1 MEGSQLVEEG
11 QKRYSEA
18 VGAGSAIG
26 IPDIDYMD
34 RSSIWDCTP
43 AFAGSNILG
52 ASSSSNHGSHSMAHP
67 FQYRRFQENLNPFS
81 ISATHP
87 LTDPGFVTNPAVAD
101 NRHVGFSMATNPVT
115 EPDLLVQETR
125 RDSSENNLTSIS
137 EPDFQGLAT
146 FSNTIPKTSPGDKD
160 KTDLDQGSDTSSPT
174 RRKRRPYSKLQLL
187 HLERE
192 FQLCMYPCRERRV
205 WLSQVL
211 NLTERQVKIWFQ
223 NRRTKLKRTMERE
236 KRENEQM
243 QRDMASLA
251 MKFYSAQ

>member
-146 FSNTIPKTSPGDKD
+146 FSNTIPKTSPG
-160 KTDLDQGSDTSSPT
+160 KTFCFLFFSSF
-174 RRKRRPYSKLQLL
+174 YCGVFVLSASILVVVADIDILKLPQCCL
-187 HLERE
+187 
-192 FQLCMYPCRERRV
+192 
-205 WLSQVL
+205 
-211 NLTERQVKIWFQ
+211 
-223 NRRTKLKRTMERE
+223 
-236 KRENEQM
+236 
-243 QRDMASLA
+243 
-251 MKFYSAQ
+251 